1 MLAKRGVTSQRQS
14 LVDKL
19 FRDPELRGN
28 NDGGNKTTK
37 GLVGRA
43 NPGIRA
49 LNEKSVCDPWAEQI
63 SAFGI
68 ICIII
73 MLSRKITTTLSQIY
87 RLNNQQD
94 NRSCTLSS
102 LY

>member
-1 MLAKRGVTSQRQS
+1 MCLLNRGVTSQRQS

-19 FRDPELRGN
+19 FRDPELHGS
-28 NDGGNKTTK
+28 NDECNKTTK

-49 LNEKSVCDPWAEQI
+49 LNERSVCDPWAEQI
-63 SAFGI
+63 RDNTHYNYVI
-68 ICIII
+68 QE
-73 MLSRKITTTLSQIY
+73 KKQNKTTTLSQIY

-94 NRSCTLSS
+94 N
-102 LY
+102 